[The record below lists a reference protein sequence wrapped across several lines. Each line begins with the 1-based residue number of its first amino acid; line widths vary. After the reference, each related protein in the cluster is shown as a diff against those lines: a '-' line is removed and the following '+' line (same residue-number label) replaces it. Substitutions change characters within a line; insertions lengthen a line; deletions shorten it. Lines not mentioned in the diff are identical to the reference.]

1 MPNMAEAPRCPITG
15 APGSVLVEELSPK
28 FLADLWR
35 RGLGVDPAPLTAGS
49 PRIGLWRA
57 ASGLYFF
64 HPAEV
69 GSEAFYRGFY
79 RRQDAYGVLSD
90 HAGERT
96 DFLAGAAVI
105 RPGDRVLDIGC
116 GQGAFAALV
125 PQARYTGLDLHG
137 EPLPGGP
144 LVLRESLAEH
154 AERHPGAYDVVC
166 GFQVM
171 EHVADPLGLAAA
183 MVRCLRPGGLL
194 VLAMPLQGG
203 LLNQIP
209 NCLLNLPP
217 HHLSWWTVEAAQALA
232 GTLGLQVVRTGP
244 LASSR
249 AHATLGWMV
258 RLLPARLRQGPALRT
273 GWGVLFRLFGAWR
286 LGQLLGLVCGLPGGT
301 APADLLLVARK
312 PEPG

>member
-1 MPNMAEAPRCPITG
+1 MPNLAEAPRCPITG

-28 FLADLWR
+28 FLTDLWR
-35 RGLGVDPAPLTAGS
+35 HGLGVDPTPLTAGS

-64 HPAEV
+64 SPAEA
-69 GSEAFYRGFY
+69 GGEAFYRDFY
-79 RRQDAYGVLSD
+79 GRHGAYAMLSD

-116 GQGAFAALV
+116 GQGAFSSLV

-154 AERHPGAYDVVC
+154 AERHPGAYDVAC
-166 GFQVM
+166 GFQVL
-171 EHVADPLGLAAA
+171 EHVADPLGMAAA

-194 VLAMPLQGG
+194 VLAMPLRGG

-217 HHLSWWTVEAAQALA
+217 HHLSWWTAEAAEALA

-244 LASSR
+244 LAACR
-249 AHATLGWMV
+249 AHARMAWLI
-258 RLLPARLRQGPALRT
+258 RLLPPALRSGPALRT
-273 GWGVLFRLFGAWR
+273 GWPLLLWLMLAWR
-286 LGQLLGLVCGLPGGT
+286 LAGPLAATLGLPRAALP
-301 APADLLLVARK
+301 PDLLLVARK
-312 PEPG
+312 A